1 MPCFCCGGVC
11 AAFSPGSGSGV
22 VAVCSIG
29 SDFGG
34 SLSCE
39 VLSVA
44 NSIVV
49 FGKTGCRGM
58 DGRGVIGRII
68 EPTGAGGVV
77 DRGAFDGHVLSG
89 RPTLSRAFLSSAL
102 GNCSLVEDADDFVAS
117 ARCSLAGWTRL
128 ISGCM
133 VRVGFINDGTW
144 GVPQIL
150 QKCASAAISFLHF

>member
-1 MPCFCCGGVC
+1 MGRIMPCFCCGGVC

-77 DRGAFDGHVLSG
+77 DRGAFDGHVLS
-89 RPTLSRAFLSSAL
+89 RSEER
-102 GNCSLVEDADDFVAS
+102 
-117 ARCSLAGWTRL
+117 
-128 ISGCM
+128 
-133 VRVGFINDGTW
+133 RVGKG
-144 GVPQIL
+144 
-150 QKCASAAISFLHF
+150 CRYR